1 MTYSTVVL
9 RGIYKGFRGLWCSK
23 ERNSSENIIRSI
35 LGGVAVLLLAL
46 TLLVGSF
53 ISFESE
59 YSNTGYRNKYI
70 QEFSFLC
77 DDLSLS
83 PDEDFETFNINKNK
97 LKYFVQGDKYICRF
111 HNLTEVLY
119 KVVQRVGRLRLSL
132 GLERQPYLQ
141 CGNSSLKPASGY
153 LTATFSRISRHQK
166 YKDKGFDQI
175 IHWDK
180 HLASGFFAENL
191 KYKKG
196 KVRVPEGRFYFVYA
210 SVHINVSRGI
220 TPKINTM
227 PRVSI
232 RICVNHHGH
241 ERTLLYKSNSFNTTE
256 IDAISTLNVGSHVYL
271 AREEDVYVR
280 ISDAK
285 GIMQNS
291 CGNSFGIFPL
301 Y

>member
-132 GLERQPYLQ
+132 
-141 CGNSSLKPASGY
+141 
-153 LTATFSRISRHQK
+153 
-166 YKDKGFDQI
+166 DKGFDQI